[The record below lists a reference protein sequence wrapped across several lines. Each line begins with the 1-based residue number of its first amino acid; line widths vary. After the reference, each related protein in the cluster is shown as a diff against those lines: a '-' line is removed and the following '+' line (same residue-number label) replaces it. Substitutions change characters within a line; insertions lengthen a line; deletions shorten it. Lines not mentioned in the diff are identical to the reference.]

1 MSVARKIASK
11 LLPHHGNPK
20 LTSPPGKI
28 PIGEGKPVLVKSKM
42 RSGTH
47 LLIDLILNNFPQL
60 RTESLYVELDHAYHQ
75 SISADKFSN
84 LGKCLCKTHYGGKNG
99 QKLRED
105 ITQAVAQRAYIIEP
119 ARDLEQMKSSLQN
132 FLNEEGY
139 QDYLDTCKKFDKYWQ
154 DADCLQI
161 PFEDLICKK
170 GNDRAVKAI
179 AKYIGEQPSKKL
191 YYNRS
196 KNEAK
201 KILVEKLLTRIRGT
215 NQRRVNTTIQFNE
228 NQH

>member
-1 MSVARKIASK
+1 M
-11 LLPHHGNPK
+11 
-20 LTSPPGKI
+20 
-28 PIGEGKPVLVKSKM
+28 KPS
-42 RSGTH
+42 
-47 LLIDLILNNFPQL
+47 L
-60 RTESLYVELDHAYHQ
+60 R
-75 SISADKFSN
+75 
-84 LGKCLCKTHYGGKNG
+84 
-99 QKLRED
+99 
-105 ITQAVAQRAYIIEP
+105 
-119 ARDLEQMKSSLQN
+119 N
-132 FLNEEGY
+132 FLSEQEFK
-139 QDYLDTCKKFDKYWQ
+139 DYLETCYQFDRYWKETE
-154 DADCLQI
+154 CLQI

-215 NQRRVNTTIQFNE
+215 NQRRVNTTIQFNA